1 MVHNPHINPL
11 ELSSINA
18 FQRNVETTTPH
29 YNFINTRAVLEQ
41 LADNGW
47 EPVAANQAKVKDIS
61 KEGFQKHFVK
71 LENPSLNALLP
82 TVGKPQMLL
91 RHAHDGTSALN
102 LLSAF
107 KIFVCSNGAVS
118 HSGDIGDVRVLHR
131 GFNEEKLQSAID
143 TFVKRIPIM
152 VTQVEEWQSVQLS
165 QQEQYLLAQQAIE
178 LRFDPITNSFGET
191 TSQYP
196 VRPEQVLQSR
206 RFGERPTNLWT
217 AFNNLQENLIE
228 KGGLIGARNANNRR
242 IPIRAVRG
250 IDSNIKL
257 NKAFWALSAH
267 MADLKLGRTP
277 SVEVI
282 Q

>member
-1 MVHNPHINPL
+1 MHNSNIDPMD
-11 ELSSINA
+11 LSSIQA
-18 FQRNVETTTPH
+18 FQRNVDTTTEN
-29 YNFINTRAVLEQ
+29 YKFINTRAVLEQ
-41 LADNGW
+41 LADSGW
-47 EPVAANQAKVKDIS
+47 QPIAANQAKVRDIS

-71 LENPSLNALLP
+71 LENPALNALLP

-102 LLSAF
+102 LLTAF

-131 GFNEEKLQSAID
+131 GFTEEKLQTAIGE
-143 TFVKRIPIM
+143 FVQRIPLM
-152 VTQVEEWQSVQLS
+152 VTQVEQWQGISLT

-178 LRFDPITNSFGET
+178 LRFDPITNSYGEPT
-191 TSQYP
+191 ANYP
-196 VRPEQVLQSR
+196 VRPDQVLRSR
-206 RFGERPTNLWT
+206 RYGEKADTLWN

-228 KGGLIGARNANNRR
+228 KGGLTGARNANNRR
-242 IPIRAVRG
+242 IPIRAVKG

-267 MADLKLGRTP
+267 MAELKTGSAL
-277 SVEVI
+277 V

>member
-18 FQRNVETTTPH
+18 FQRNVSTTTEQ
-29 YNFINTRAVLEQ
+29 YNFINTRAVLDQ

-47 EPVAANQAKVKDIS
+47 HPVAANQAKVKDIS

-71 LENPSLNALLP
+71 LENPNLNTMLP
-82 TVGKPQMLL
+82 SIGKPQMLL
-91 RHAHDGTSALN
+91 RHSHDGSSSLN
-102 LLSAF
+102 LLAAF

-131 GFNEEKLQSAID
+131 GFNEEKLQLAID

-152 VTQVEEWQSVQLS
+152 VTQVDEWQSIRLEPLEQLA
-165 QQEQYLLAQQAIE
+165 LAQQAIE
-178 LRFDPITNSFGET
+178 LRFDPITDSFGNP
-191 TSQYP
+191 TSFYP
-196 VRPEQVLQSR
+196 VRPEQVLKSR
-206 RFGERPTNLWT
+206 RYGERPDTLWN

-228 KGGLIGARNANNRR
+228 KGGLTGARNANNRR
-242 IPIRAVRG
+242 IPIRAVKG

-267 MADLKLGRTP
+267 MADIKQGRT
-277 SVEVI
+277 SVELPN
-282 Q
+282 